1 MLGYDFYYNLLDNAE
16 DADVTFRDLA
26 YFDEEKDLDDIFF
39 EAKVEV
45 DEDTYRLRITED
57 HSPPTV
63 NRNNYTIK
71 LSKKRPRGD
80 SYKWWAQADEE
91 YKDASDW
98 VFEKILD
105 SFIEDQLG
113 IEFDENQRTL

>member
-71 LSKKRPRGD
+71 LSKKRPRG
-80 SYKWWAQADEE
+80 
-91 YKDASDW
+91 
-98 VFEKILD
+98 
-105 SFIEDQLG
+105 G
-113 IEFDENQRTL
+113 